1 MTDLD
6 AALNRNPPGLLDAP
20 FAAASIG
27 MLALISILAFEQLAV
42 ATVMPGVAAA
52 LNGSSLYAAAFGAA
66 VAAGIAGMV
75 AAGHWCDRAGPTA
88 PMTVGAVAF
97 ALGLV
102 LAGIAP
108 DMTLLVLGRALQGG
122 GGGLMSVALYVVV
135 GRHYPSTLHP
145 RVFAAFAGAWVVP
158 AIVGPAL
165 AGLIARHLG
174 WRWVFL
180 AAALLTVPA
189 LLLLQRGLAGLAMA
203 GPPSK
208 ATGTTATTSPAV
220 SARREIVAAI
230 VVAISAALLYAGGQ
244 ALDLRALLRALV
256 LALVALVGLAVF
268 APRLLPAGSLRA
280 SQGLPAVVALR
291 GLVAANF
298 FAAEVFLPLLLTTER
313 GLSPVQAGLVLTVGA
328 LGWSAGSWFQGRE
341 GRARDDV
348 ACVRRLRTGLAMM
361 GGGTLIVTLTLLPAL
376 PTAMAVA
383 VAVAGWLTAGTGIGL
398 VFPTL
403 SVLALRFA
411 PPGQQGRASSA
422 LQLSDSLF
430 SAVGLARARALL
442 GAVQPH
448 SPRAAFAAG
457 LALAAALS
465 LTGVVV
471 ASRARRPV

>member
-1 MTDLD
+1 MTNLD
-6 AALNRNPPGLLDAP
+6 AALNRNPPGVLDAP

-52 LNGSSLYAAAFGAA
+52 LNGSSLYATAFGAA
-66 VAAGIAGMV
+66 VAAAIAGMV
-75 AAGHWCDRAGPTA
+75 AAGHWCDRAGPSA
-88 PMTVGAVAF
+88 PLTVGAVAF

-102 LAGIAP
+102 IAGIAP
-108 DMTLLVLGRALQGG
+108 DMMLLVLGRALQGG

-145 RVFAAFAGAWVVP
+145 RIFAAFAGAWVVP
-158 AIVGPAL
+158 AIIGPAL

-180 AAALLTVPA
+180 AAAMLTVPA
-189 LLLLQRGLAGLAMA
+189 LLLLQRGLAGLSEA
-203 GPPSK
+203 GSPSK
-208 ATGTTATTSPAV
+208 STGAAPATPPATP
-220 SARREIVAAI
+220 ARREIMAAI
-230 VVAISAALLYAGGQ
+230 ATAISAALLYAGGQ
-244 ALDLRALLRALV
+244 ALDLRALV
-256 LALVALVGLAVF
+256 LALVALAGLAVF

-280 SQGLPAVVALR
+280 ARGLPAVVALR

-298 FAAEVFLPLLLTTER
+298 FTAEVFLPLLLTTER

-328 LGWSAGSWFQGRE
+328 LGWSAGSWYQGRD

-348 ACVRRLRTGLAMM
+348 ACVRRLRTGLSMM
-361 GGGTLIVTLTLLPAL
+361 GGGTLMMSLALLPAL
-376 PTAMAVA
+376 PIS
-383 VAVAGWLTAGTGIGL
+383 VAVAGWLVAGTGIGL

-403 SVLALRFA
+403 SVLALRLA

-430 SAVGLARARALL
+430 SAVGLALASALL
-442 GAVQPH
+442 SAVQPH

-465 LTGVVV
+465 LAGVVV
-471 ASRARRPV
+471 ASRARRAV

>member
-1 MTDLD
+1 MPHLD
-6 AALNRNPPGLLDAP
+6 AALSRNPSGLLDAP
-20 FAAASIG
+20 FASASIG

-42 ATVMPGVAAA
+42 ATVMPGVAVA
-52 LNGSSLYAAAFGAA
+52 LKGSNLYAAAFGAA

-75 AAGHWCDRAGPTA
+75 AAGHWCDRAGPAA
-88 PMTVGAVAF
+88 PLTVGAMAF

-102 LAGIAP
+102 LAGVAP
-108 DMTLLVLGRALQGG
+108 DMALLVLGRALQGG

-135 GRHYPSTLHP
+135 GRHYPSALHP
-145 RVFAAFAGAWVVP
+145 RIFAAFAGAWVVP

-189 LLLLQRGLAGLAMA
+189 LLLLRRGLAGLAPA
-203 GPPSK
+203 GSLSK
-208 ATGTTATTSPAV
+208 PTGAV
-220 SARREIVAAI
+220 SAATPARREIVASIAT
-230 VVAISAALLYAGGQ
+230 AISAALLYAGGQ
-244 ALDLRALLRALV
+244 ALDLRALL
-256 LALVALVGLAVF
+256 LALVALAGLAVF
-268 APRLLPAGSLRA
+268 APRLLPVGSLRA
-280 SQGLPAVVALR
+280 ARGLPAVVALR

-341 GRARDDV
+341 GRARDDA
-348 ACVRRLRTGLAMM
+348 ACVRRLRMGLAMM
-361 GGGTLIVTLTLLPAL
+361 GGGTLIVTPVLLPTL
-376 PTAMAVA
+376 STAVA
-383 VAVAGWLTAGTGIGL
+383 VTVAVVGWLIAGIGIGL
-398 VFPTL
+398 VYPTL

-411 PPGQQGRASSA
+411 LPQQQGRASSA

-430 SAVGLARARALL
+430 SAVGLALASALL

-465 LTGVVV
+465 LLGMAV
-471 ASRARRPV
+471 ASRARRAG

>member
-1 MTDLD
+1 MTHFD
-6 AALNRNPPGLLDAP
+6 AALHRNPPGVLDAP

-52 LNGSSLYAAAFGAA
+52 LNGSGLYAAAFGAA

-88 PMTVGAVAF
+88 PLTAGAVAF

-102 LAGIAP
+102 LAGVAP

-145 RVFAAFAGAWVVP
+145 RIFAAFAGAWVLP

-189 LLLLQRGLAGLAMA
+189 LLLLQRGLARLSPG

-208 ATGTTATTSPAV
+208 ATSAAPATP
-220 SARREIVAAI
+220 ARREIVAAI
-230 VVAISAALLYAGGQ
+230 ATAISAALLYAGGQ
-244 ALDLRALLRALV
+244 ALDLRALL
-256 LALVALVGLAVF
+256 LALVALAGLAIF

-280 SQGLPAVVALR
+280 AQGLPAVVALR

-341 GRARDDV
+341 GRARDDA
-348 ACVRRLRTGLAMM
+348 ACVRRLRIGLAMM
-361 GGGTLIVTLTLLPAL
+361 GGGTLIVALALLPAL
-376 PTAMAVA
+376 PVAAAVA
-383 VAVAGWLTAGTGIGL
+383 VTVGGWLLAGTGIGL

-411 PPGQQGRASSA
+411 PPQQQGRASSA

-430 SAVGLARARALL
+430 SAVGLALASALL
-442 GAVQPH
+442 VAVQPH

-465 LTGVVV
+465 LVGLAV
-471 ASRARRPV
+471 ASRARRAF

>member
-1 MTDLD
+1 MPHLD
-6 AALNRNPPGLLDAP
+6 AALSRNPSGLLDAP
-20 FAAASIG
+20 FASASIG

-42 ATVMPGVAAA
+42 ATVMPGVAVA
-52 LNGSSLYAAAFGAA
+52 LKGSNLYAAAFGAA

-75 AAGHWCDRAGPTA
+75 AAGHWCDRAGPAA
-88 PMTVGAVAF
+88 PLTVGAMAF

-102 LAGIAP
+102 LAGVAP
-108 DMTLLVLGRALQGG
+108 DMALLVLGRALQGG

-135 GRHYPSTLHP
+135 GRHYPSALHP
-145 RVFAAFAGAWVVP
+145 RIFAAFAGAWVVP

-189 LLLLQRGLAGLAMA
+189 LLLLRRGLAGLAPA
-203 GPPSK
+203 GSLSK
-208 ATGTTATTSPAV
+208 PTGAV
-220 SARREIVAAI
+220 SAATPARREIVASIAT
-230 VVAISAALLYAGGQ
+230 AISAALLYAGGQ
-244 ALDLRALLRALV
+244 ALDLRALL
-256 LALVALVGLAVF
+256 LALVALAGLAVF
-268 APRLLPAGSLRA
+268 APRLLPVGSLRA
-280 SQGLPAVVALR
+280 ARGLPAVVALR

-328 LGWSAGSWFQGRE
+328 LGWSAGSWYQGRE
-341 GRARDDV
+341 GRARDDA
-348 ACVRRLRTGLAMM
+348 ACVRRLRMGLAMM
-361 GGGTLIVTLTLLPAL
+361 GGGTLIVTPVLLPTL
-376 PTAMAVA
+376 STAVA
-383 VAVAGWLTAGTGIGL
+383 VTVAVAGWLIAGIGIGL
-398 VFPTL
+398 VYPTL

-411 PPGQQGRASSA
+411 LPQQQGRASSA

-430 SAVGLARARALL
+430 SAVGLALASALL

-465 LTGVVV
+465 LLGMAV
-471 ASRARRPV
+471 ASRARRAG

>member
-6 AALNRNPPGLLDAP
+6 AALHRNPPGVLDAP

-66 VAAGIAGMV
+66 VAAAIAGMV
-75 AAGHWCDRAGPTA
+75 AAGHWCDRAGPSA
-88 PMTVGAVAF
+88 PLTVGAVAF

-102 LAGIAP
+102 LAGVAP
-108 DMTLLVLGRALQGG
+108 DMRLLVLGRALQGG

-180 AAALLTVPA
+180 AAALLAVPA
-189 LLLLQRGLAGLAMA
+189 LLLLQRGLAGLSPD

-208 ATGTTATTSPAV
+208 ASGAAAATSSVAV
-220 SARREIVAAI
+220 SARREIVAAV

-244 ALDLRALLRALV
+244 ALDLRALL
-256 LALVALVGLAVF
+256 LALVALAGLAVF
-268 APRLLPAGSLRA
+268 APRLLPTGSLRA
-280 SQGLPAVVALR
+280 ARGLPAVVALR

-361 GGGTLIVTLTLLPAL
+361 GGGTLIVALALLPAL
-376 PTAMAVA
+376 PTAAAVA
-383 VAVAGWLTAGTGIGL
+383 VTVAGWLVAGTGIGL

-411 PPGQQGRASSA
+411 PPEQQGRASSA

-430 SAVGLARARALL
+430 SAVGLALASALL
-442 GAVQPH
+442 AAVQPH

-465 LTGVVV
+465 LVGVAV
-471 ASRARRPV
+471 ASRARRAA

>member
-1 MTDLD
+1 
-6 AALNRNPPGLLDAP
+6 
-20 FAAASIG
+20 
-27 MLALISILAFEQLAV
+27 
-42 ATVMPGVAAA
+42 
-52 LNGSSLYAAAFGAA
+52 
-66 VAAGIAGMV
+66 
-75 AAGHWCDRAGPTA
+75 
-88 PMTVGAVAF
+88 
-97 ALGLV
+97 
-102 LAGIAP
+102 
-108 DMTLLVLGRALQGG
+108 MTLLVLGRALQGG
-122 GGGLMSVALYVVV
+122 GGGLMSVAPYVVV

-208 ATGTTATTSPAV
+208 ATGTTATTSPSA

-244 ALDLRALLRALV
+244 AMDLRALL
-256 LALVALVGLAVF
+256 LALVALVGLVVF

-341 GRARDDV
+341 GRARDDA

-361 GGGTLIVTLTLLPAL
+361 SGGTLIVTLTLLPAL

-411 PPGQQGRASSA
+411 PPDQQGRASSA

-430 SAVGLARARALL
+430 SAVGLALASALL
-442 GAVQPH
+442 VAVQPY

-465 LTGVVV
+465 LVGVAV
-471 ASRARRPV
+471 ASRARRAV

>member
-1 MTDLD
+1 MPHLD
-6 AALNRNPPGLLDAP
+6 AALSRNPSGLLDAP
-20 FAAASIG
+20 FASASIG

-42 ATVMPGVAAA
+42 ATVMPGVAVA
-52 LNGSSLYAAAFGAA
+52 LNGSNLYAAAFGAA

-75 AAGHWCDRAGPTA
+75 AAGHWCDRAGPAA
-88 PMTVGAVAF
+88 PLTVGAMAF

-102 LAGIAP
+102 LAGVAP
-108 DMTLLVLGRALQGG
+108 DMALLVLGRALQGG

-135 GRHYPSTLHP
+135 GRHYPSALHP
-145 RVFAAFAGAWVVP
+145 RIFAAFAGAWVVP

-189 LLLLQRGLAGLAMA
+189 LLLLRRGLAGLAPA
-203 GPPSK
+203 GSLSK
-208 ATGTTATTSPAV
+208 PTGAV
-220 SARREIVAAI
+220 SAATPARREIVASIAT
-230 VVAISAALLYAGGQ
+230 AISAALLYAGGQ
-244 ALDLRALLRALV
+244 ALDLRALL
-256 LALVALVGLAVF
+256 LALVALAGLAVF
-268 APRLLPAGSLRA
+268 APRLLPVGSLRA
-280 SQGLPAVVALR
+280 ARGLPAVVALR

-328 LGWSAGSWFQGRE
+328 LGWSAGSWYQGRE
-341 GRARDDV
+341 GRARDDA
-348 ACVRRLRTGLAMM
+348 ACVRRLRMGLAMM
-361 GGGTLIVTLTLLPAL
+361 GGGTLIVTPVLLPTL
-376 PTAMAVA
+376 STAVA
-383 VAVAGWLTAGTGIGL
+383 VTVAVAGWLIAGIGIGL
-398 VFPTL
+398 VYPTL

-411 PPGQQGRASSA
+411 LPQQQGRASSA

-430 SAVGLARARALL
+430 SAVGLALASALL

-465 LTGVVV
+465 LLGMAV
-471 ASRARRPV
+471 ASRARRAG

>member
-1 MTDLD
+1 MPHLD
-6 AALNRNPPGLLDAP
+6 AALSRNPSGLLDAP
-20 FAAASIG
+20 FASASIG

-42 ATVMPGVAAA
+42 ATVMPGVAVA
-52 LNGSSLYAAAFGAA
+52 LNGSNLYAAAFGAA

-75 AAGHWCDRAGPTA
+75 AAGHWCDRAGPAA
-88 PMTVGAVAF
+88 PLTVGAMAF

-102 LAGIAP
+102 LAGVAP
-108 DMTLLVLGRALQGG
+108 DMALLVLGRALQGG

-135 GRHYPSTLHP
+135 GRHYPSALHP
-145 RVFAAFAGAWVVP
+145 RIFAAFAGAWVVP

-189 LLLLQRGLAGLAMA
+189 LLLLRRGLAGLAPA
-203 GPPSK
+203 GSLSK
-208 ATGTTATTSPAV
+208 PTGAV
-220 SARREIVAAI
+220 SAATPARREIVASIAT
-230 VVAISAALLYAGGQ
+230 AISAALLYAGGQ
-244 ALDLRALLRALV
+244 ALDLRALL
-256 LALVALVGLAVF
+256 LALVALAGLAVF
-268 APRLLPAGSLRA
+268 APRLLPVGSLRA
-280 SQGLPAVVALR
+280 ARGLPAVVALR

-328 LGWSAGSWFQGRE
+328 LGWSAGSWYQGRE
-341 GRARDDV
+341 GRARDDA
-348 ACVRRLRTGLAMM
+348 ACVRRLRMGLAMM
-361 GGGTLIVTLTLLPAL
+361 GGGTLIVTPVLLPTL
-376 PTAMAVA
+376 STAVA
-383 VAVAGWLTAGTGIGL
+383 VTVAVVGWLIAGIGIGL
-398 VFPTL
+398 VYPTL

-411 PPGQQGRASSA
+411 LPQQQGRASSA

-430 SAVGLARARALL
+430 SAVGLALASALL

-465 LTGVVV
+465 LLGMAV
-471 ASRARRPV
+471 ASRARRAG

>member
-1 MTDLD
+1 MPHLD
-6 AALNRNPPGLLDAP
+6 AALSRNPSGLLDAP
-20 FAAASIG
+20 FASASIG

-42 ATVMPGVAAA
+42 ATVMPGVAVA
-52 LNGSSLYAAAFGAA
+52 LNGSNLYAAAFGAA

-75 AAGHWCDRAGPTA
+75 AAGHWCDRAGPAA
-88 PMTVGAVAF
+88 PLTVGAMAF

-102 LAGIAP
+102 LAGVAP
-108 DMTLLVLGRALQGG
+108 DMALLVLGRALQGG

-135 GRHYPSTLHP
+135 GRHYPSALHP
-145 RVFAAFAGAWVVP
+145 RIFAAFAGAWVVP

-189 LLLLQRGLAGLAMA
+189 LLLLRRGLAGLAPA
-203 GPPSK
+203 GSLSK
-208 ATGTTATTSPAV
+208 PTGAV
-220 SARREIVAAI
+220 SAATPARREIVASIAT
-230 VVAISAALLYAGGQ
+230 AISAALLYAGGQ
-244 ALDLRALLRALV
+244 ALDLRALL
-256 LALVALVGLAVF
+256 LALVALAGLAVF
-268 APRLLPAGSLRA
+268 APRLLPVGSLRA
-280 SQGLPAVVALR
+280 ARGLPAVVALR

-341 GRARDDV
+341 GRARDDA
-348 ACVRRLRTGLAMM
+348 ACVRRLRMGLAMM
-361 GGGTLIVTLTLLPAL
+361 GGGTLIVTLVLLPTL
-376 PTAMAVA
+376 STAVA
-383 VAVAGWLTAGTGIGL
+383 VTVAVAGWLIAGIGIGL
-398 VFPTL
+398 VYPTL

-411 PPGQQGRASSA
+411 LPQQQGRASSA

-430 SAVGLARARALL
+430 SAVGLALASALL

-465 LTGVVV
+465 LLGMAV
-471 ASRARRPV
+471 ASRARRAG

>member
-6 AALNRNPPGLLDAP
+6 AALHRNPPGVLDAP

-66 VAAGIAGMV
+66 VAAAIAGMV
-75 AAGHWCDRAGPTA
+75 AAGHWCDRAGPSA
-88 PMTVGAVAF
+88 PLTVGAVAF

-102 LAGIAP
+102 LAGVAP
-108 DMTLLVLGRALQGG
+108 DMRLLVLGRALQGG

-135 GRHYPSTLHP
+135 GRHYPSALHP

-180 AAALLTVPA
+180 AAALLAVPA
-189 LLLLQRGLAGLAMA
+189 LLLLQRGLAGLSPD

-208 ATGTTATTSPAV
+208 ASGAAAATSSVAV
-220 SARREIVAAI
+220 SARREIVAAV

-244 ALDLRALLRALV
+244 ALDLRALL
-256 LALVALVGLAVF
+256 LALVALAGLAVF
-268 APRLLPAGSLRA
+268 APRLLPTGSLRA
-280 SQGLPAVVALR
+280 ARGLPAVVALR

-341 GRARDDV
+341 GRARDDA

-361 GGGTLIVTLTLLPAL
+361 GGGTLIVALALLPAL
-376 PTAMAVA
+376 PTAAAVA
-383 VAVAGWLTAGTGIGL
+383 VTVAGWLVAGTGIGL

-411 PPGQQGRASSA
+411 PPEQQGRASSA

-430 SAVGLARARALL
+430 SAVGLALASALL
-442 GAVQPH
+442 AAVQPH

-465 LTGVVV
+465 LVGVAV
-471 ASRARRPV
+471 ASRARRAA

>member
-6 AALNRNPPGLLDAP
+6 AALHRNPPGVLDAP

-66 VAAGIAGMV
+66 VAAAIAGMV
-75 AAGHWCDRAGPTA
+75 AAGHWCDRAGPSA
-88 PMTVGAVAF
+88 PLTVGAVAF

-102 LAGIAP
+102 LAGVAP
-108 DMTLLVLGRALQGG
+108 DMAWLVLGRALQGG

-135 GRHYPSTLHP
+135 GRHYPSALHP

-180 AAALLTVPA
+180 AAALLAVPA
-189 LLLLQRGLAGLAMA
+189 LLLLQRGLAGLSPD

-208 ATGTTATTSPAV
+208 ASGAAAATSSVAV
-220 SARREIVAAI
+220 SARREIVAAV

-244 ALDLRALLRALV
+244 ALDLRALL
-256 LALVALVGLAVF
+256 LALVALAGLAVF
-268 APRLLPAGSLRA
+268 APRLLPTGSLRA
-280 SQGLPAVVALR
+280 ARGLPAVVALR

-341 GRARDDV
+341 GRARDDA

-361 GGGTLIVTLTLLPAL
+361 GGGTLIVALALLPAL
-376 PTAMAVA
+376 PTAAAVA
-383 VAVAGWLTAGTGIGL
+383 VTVAGWLVAGTGIGL

-411 PPGQQGRASSA
+411 PPEQQGRASSA

-430 SAVGLARARALL
+430 SAVGLALASALL
-442 GAVQPH
+442 AAVQPH

-465 LTGVVV
+465 LVGVAV
-471 ASRARRPV
+471 ASRARRAA

>member
-1 MTDLD
+1 M
-6 AALNRNPPGLLDAP
+6 R
-20 FAAASIG
+20 
-27 MLALISILAFEQLAV
+27 
-42 ATVMPGVAAA
+42 
-52 LNGSSLYAAAFGAA
+52 
-66 VAAGIAGMV
+66 
-75 AAGHWCDRAGPTA
+75 
-88 PMTVGAVAF
+88 
-97 ALGLV
+97 
-102 LAGIAP
+102 
-108 DMTLLVLGRALQGG
+108 LLVLGRALQGG

-180 AAALLTVPA
+180 AAALLAVPA
-189 LLLLQRGLAGLAMA
+189 LLLLQRGLAGLSPD

-208 ATGTTATTSPAV
+208 ASGAAAATSSVAV
-220 SARREIVAAI
+220 SARREIVAAV

-244 ALDLRALLRALV
+244 ALDLRALL
-256 LALVALVGLAVF
+256 LALVALAGLAVF
-268 APRLLPAGSLRA
+268 APRLLPTGSFRA
-280 SQGLPAVVALR
+280 ARGLPAVVALR

-361 GGGTLIVTLTLLPAL
+361 GGGTLIVALALLPAL
-376 PTAMAVA
+376 PTAAAVA
-383 VAVAGWLTAGTGIGL
+383 VTVAGWLVAGTGIGL

-411 PPGQQGRASSA
+411 PPEQQGRASSA

-430 SAVGLARARALL
+430 SAVGLALASALL
-442 GAVQPH
+442 AAVQPH

-465 LTGVVV
+465 LVGVAV
-471 ASRARRPV
+471 ASRARRAA